1 MPNITLEEDLERY
14 YLQVAKAGRA
24 GRNFAKY
31 FVLNKNKYKDFSDN
45 VRQAKLLCLEE
56 TYSPG
61 VYASAEEMGQLASKC
76 AANKTA
82 AFAIFPGTGE
92 ILTRCFAVPVPCSML
107 TVKKLLPQAIKIF
120 LNNNKNLFELSAE
133 EKKQKCH
140 GDFAALGYFIAAW
153 HDYKSKKWKISAAEI
168 YLNEMD
174 ALFRPIKVRRIAI
187 LDLRKER
194 VKEGTD
200 IYYYDKHIPPED
212 KETRRKR
219 YQSVMEFK
227 KFIETLN
234 NSTEKHKVISAKDGF
249 SLLKEHLTNSCVC
262 FFHIPMPDKYGH
274 TLVGSLV
281 ALRLAYID
289 IHSDKIKE
297 YRKYCE
303 KETVPIKGIIAIDN
317 GFCGISENQL
327 IEKSNF
333 FVNTMR
339 KLCHYYNLTNI
350 LIRFYA
356 GGGIFITC
364 IMDYQGRIIKDLSE
378 EIPSEEML
386 SEYIDFSKDWLNFD
400 DEDGKPIIENW
411 ISGMVYS
418 NEILELKNY

>member
-14 YLQVAKAGRA
+14 YLQLAKAGRA

-31 FVLNKNKYKDFSDN
+31 FVRNKNKYKDFSDN
-45 VRQAKLLCLEE
+45 VRHAKLLCLKE
-56 TYSPG
+56 TYSPR

-92 ILTRCFAVPVPCSML
+92 ILTRGFAVPVPCSML
-107 TVKKLLPQAIKIF
+107 TVKKLLPQAIRIF
-120 LNNNKNLFELSAE
+120 LNNNKSFFEISAE

-153 HDYKSKKWKISAAEI
+153 HDYQSKKWKISAAEI

-174 ALFRPIKVRRIAI
+174 AHFRSIEVRIITI

-194 VKEGTD
+194 VIKGTG
-200 IYYYDKHIPPED
+200 IYYYDKHIPPDD

-227 KFIETLN
+227 KYIETLN

-262 FFHIPMPDKYGH
+262 FFHIPMPDKYGN
-274 TLVGSLV
+274 TLAGALV
-281 ALRLAYID
+281 SLRLAYID

-317 GFCGISENQL
+317 SFCGISENQL
-327 IEKSNF
+327 IEKSNL

-339 KLCHYYNLTNI
+339 KLCHYYNLPNI
-350 LIRFYA
+350 LIPFYA
-356 GGGIFITC
+356 SGGIFITC
-364 IMDYQGRIIKDLSE
+364 IMDCQGRIIKDLSE
-378 EIPSEEML
+378 EMPSEEML

-400 DEDGKPIIENW
+400 YEKKDSLFRGFCSAMGYHLAIKN
-411 ISGMVYS
+411 
-418 NEILELKNY
+418 LKKY